1 MFKKLMNK
9 YLQMKK
15 IAFIIL
21 ILFAWNSSF
30 SQKTPGYLG
39 KKLVPSYSLGFAP
52 SFFNP
57 NKNGAKGF
65 FTFNLF
71 HQLRLDYVTSR
82 KSAVGIGFE
91 TYSTGIDYDS
101 YNNNNQDVSI
111 SFARHGIL
119 NVKGFQLYRSF
130 YSNGIAPMGKRHSL
144 GLKVLFSSTNFEDVG
159 ATKTKPDNSNPYSN
173 HITSPYEIK
182 KGGTSKDFG
191 FMYSYSSSRIIADIV
206 VLSFGIDFN
215 VIFSA
220 HYKYLDALIIN
231 SNNYNGD
238 VTPKNQTEEA
248 FLNDKAKQRVFSSQ
262 FLMLKIG
269 IGFLAF

>member
-1 MFKKLMNK
+1 MNK

-15 IAFIIL
+15 IALIIL

-52 SFFNP
+52 SIFNP
-57 NKNGAKGF
+57 NKNGAKGV

-91 TYSTGIDYDS
+91 TYSTGIDYD
-101 YNNNNQDVSI
+101 YGYRNDNQNIDI
-111 SFARHGIL
+111 RFARHGIL

-144 GLKVLFSSTNFEDVG
+144 GLKVLFSSTDFEDVG
-159 ATKTKPDNSNPYSN
+159 AIKTKPDNSGYSN
-173 HITSPYEIK
+173 RITSPYEIK

-191 FMYSYSSSRIIADIV
+191 FMYSYSSSRIIADLV

-220 HYKYLDALIIN
+220 HFKYPGSIIN
-231 SNNYNGD
+231 EELGDSVPSNH
-238 VTPKNQTEEA
+238 TEEA

>member
-1 MFKKLMNK
+1 
-9 YLQMKK
+9 MKK
-15 IAFIIL
+15 ILLLIIT
-21 ILFAWNSSF
+21 LFTYNFCF

-39 KKLVPSYSLGFAP
+39 KKLVPTYSLGFAP

-91 TYSTGIDYDS
+91 TYSTGIDYD
-101 YNNNNQDVSI
+101 YGYRNDAQDI
-111 SFARHGIL
+111 NIRFARHGIL

-144 GLKVLFSSTNFEDVG
+144 GLKVLFSSTDFEDVG

-173 HITSPYEIK
+173 QITSPYEIK

-191 FMYSYSSSRIIADIV
+191 FMYSYSSSRIISDII

-220 HYKYLDALIIN
+220 HFKYFGSIISQDLDD
-231 SNNYNGD
+231 SS
-238 VTPKNQTEEA
+238 PSNQTEEY

>member
-1 MFKKLMNK
+1 
-9 YLQMKK
+9 MKK
-15 IAFIIL
+15 IAL
-21 ILFAWNSSF
+21 ILLIFFAWNSSF

-39 KKLVPSYSLGFAP
+39 KKIVPSYSMGFAP

-57 NKNGAKGF
+57 NKNGAKGI

-71 HQLRLDYVTSR
+71 HQLRLDYATSR
-82 KSAVGIGFE
+82 KAAVGIGFE
-91 TYSTGIDYDS
+91 TYSTGIDYG
-101 YNNNNQDVSI
+101 YAYENNSQNVTI

-119 NVKGFQLYRSF
+119 NVKGFQLYRTF
-130 YSNGIAPMGKRHSL
+130 YSNGIAPMGKKHSI
-144 GLKVLFSSTNFEDVG
+144 GLKVLFSSTDFDDVG
-159 ATKTKPDNSNPYSN
+159 ATKTKLDIYGNSTSAPYKIS
-173 HITSPYEIK
+173 

-220 HYKYLDALIIN
+220 HFKYPGSIIN
-231 SNNYNGD
+231 EELGDNAPSN
-238 VTPKNQTEEA
+238 QAEEA